1 MYSFRRSRGDVY
13 KRDKFR
19 LSLQSAAFSAS
30 TSTTARVA
38 SEPRITTRR
47 RAYTRARCFIFRVA
61 NAPFPSLHP
70 ASRKKMNSHA
80 TALRERLANLRDDVR
95 DVSAR
100 ARAHGVDVVID
111 PCATAAIESLYD
123 AYASCII
130 RDAREALEARRA
142 SNAAAVRSLASG
154 VQTFARAIRR
164 FDGDSNACTVWN
176 LPSNVMRA
184 DMSRQTMKT
193 RVLRRVELGV
203 AERAAAATMSTAR
216 DEDVKREHTSLP
228 SASALLYAC
237 HELIYPRRVM
247 TQCALLREASNS
259 AQSAF
264 NAEHAS
270 AAAQKIEIIDRLRSI
285 DRRVR
290 AAQALMSRDDDC
302 AAESSHASSMND
314 ASRDALAEWWHSAAV
329 RETLRDDCDNG
340 SEDDEFHLDQC
351 LDFNGCVDIARIAS
365 VATTSTT
372 STLGAKAEDSLATL
386 RAMMGDD
393 VVDDSGDIDP
403 EACDRRQTMSLFED
417 GIDANVDE
425 NDGASAVEEKE
436 NAEADGVSAEFSAA
450 AKAKSDARD
459 ARRVA
464 VRTEIRRLIQ
474 DASELTNTFDLR
486 VRGLRDARQKVE
498 FDILQCDAWRARL
511 AARLHDRVLA
521 GDFNAHTDARDGGT
535 EENNNDEVHVKCAK
549 VDAHAS
555 RVDASARALEAARR
569 AVKTARRAFRR
580 DVQDNPASRVH
591 FDALM
596 SLYETQGGISKYANH
611 DSTSATTTAAT
622 RSAVFPQGLDD
633 WWWDKLVSARA
644 KRAALE
650 RDLRDAQTAHDTTVT
665 RMRELEKDVSD
676 ARARATARDTA
687 VIEARRARRARA
699 FDVECPM
706 STTRGY
712 VEIHSRDTVQALER
726 GDVVLTSKA
735 KIDALNASLRA
746 AYAAKL
752 AAESANAET
761 RADIERAKWDIQTF
775 DLQSQDITARTTEVA
790 LLRVSKRLQQ
800 FLFHTGGEGTTAHR
814 RGRIRE
820 AAVAAS
826 EAAARAE
833 RLHRNARLH
842 EEKMSRKRAILCD
855 ARAREITLRARVR
868 ATRAEIA
875 RLTQE

>member
-1 MYSFRRSRGDVY
+1 MF
-13 KRDKFR
+13 
-19 LSLQSAAFSAS
+19 LQSAAFSAA
-30 TSTTARVA
+30 TSTAARAA
-38 SEPRITTRR
+38 SAPRIGARR
-47 RAYTRARCFIFRVA
+47 RAYTRSRCSIFRVA
-61 NAPFPSLHP
+61 DAPFPSLHP
-70 ASRKKMNSHA
+70 ALRKKMNSHA

-95 DVSAR
+95 DVSVR
-100 ARAHGVDVVID
+100 ARAHGVDIVID

-142 SNAAAVRSLASG
+142 SNTDAVRSLASG
-154 VQTFARAIRR
+154 VQTFARAIRG
-164 FDGDSNACTVWN
+164 FDGDSNTCTVWN

-203 AERAAAATMSTAR
+203 AERAAAATTSTAR

-228 SASALLYAC
+228 SALSLLYAC

-302 AAESSHASSMND
+302 VAESSHASSMND
-314 ASRDALAEWWHSAAV
+314 ESRDALAEWWHSAAV

-340 SEDDEFHLDQC
+340 GDDNEFHLDQC
-351 LDFNGCVDIARIAS
+351 LDLHGRVVIARVAS
-365 VATTSTT
+365 VAMTSTST
-372 STLGAKAEDSLATL
+372 SLGAKAEDSLATL

-403 EACDRRQTMSLFED
+403 EACDRRQTMTLFED

-425 NDGASAVEEKE
+425 NDGAGAKEEEE

-474 DASELTNTFDLR
+474 DASELTTTFDLR

-511 AARLHDRVLA
+511 AGRLHDRVLA
-521 GDFNAHTDARDGGT
+521 GDFNAHNAPRDGGT
-535 EENNNDEVHVKCAK
+535 EENNKDEVHVKRAK
-549 VDAHAS
+549 VDAYAS

-596 SLYETQGGISKYANH
+596 SLYETQSGISKHVHH
-611 DSTSATTTAAT
+611 DSTLATTKAT

-644 KRAALE
+644 KRTALE
-650 RDLRDAQTAHDTTVT
+650 RDLRDAQTAYDATVA
-665 RMRELEKDVSD
+665 RMRELELDVSG
-676 ARARATARDTA
+676 ARERAIARNAAL
-687 VIEARRARRARA
+687 IEARRARWARA

-712 VEIHSRDTVQALER
+712 VEIHSRDAVRALER
-726 GDVVLTSKA
+726 GDVVLTSKS

-752 AAESANAET
+752 TAESANAAT
-761 RADIERAKWDIQTF
+761 RDDIARAKWDIQTL

-800 FLFHTGGEGTTAHR
+800 FLFHNGGEGTTARR

-842 EEKMSRKRAILCD
+842 EEKMSRKLAILCD
-855 ARAREITLRARVR
+855 ARARENSLRARVR
-868 ATRAEIA
+868 ATRAEIT

>member
-1 MYSFRRSRGDVY
+1 MYSFRRSRGDVH

-19 LSLQSAAFSAS
+19 LFLQSAAFSAS
-30 TSTTARVA
+30 TATAARAA
-38 SEPRITTRR
+38 SAPRISARR
-47 RAYTRARCFIFRVA
+47 RAYTRTRCSIFRVA
-61 NAPFPSLHP
+61 DAPFPSLHP

-95 DVSAR
+95 DVSVR

-111 PCATAAIESLYD
+111 ACATAAIELLYN

-142 SNAAAVRSLASG
+142 SNADAVRSLASG
-154 VQTFARAIRR
+154 VQTFARAIRE

-184 DMSRQTMKT
+184 DMSKQTMKT

-203 AERAAAATMSTAR
+203 AERAAAATTSTAR
-216 DEDVKREHTSLP
+216 DEDVTREHTSLP
-228 SASALLYAC
+228 SASSLLYAC

-290 AAQALMSRDDDC
+290 AAQALMSRDDDY

-314 ASRDALAEWWHSAAV
+314 ESRDALAEWWHSAAV
-329 RETLRDDCDNG
+329 REALQDDCNNG
-340 SEDDEFHLDQC
+340 GDDDEFHLDQC
-351 LDFNGCVDIARIAS
+351 LDLHGCVDIAGIAS
-365 VATTSTT
+365 AAMTSTST
-372 STLGAKAEDSLATL
+372 SLGAKAEDSLATL

-450 AKAKSDARD
+450 AKAKSDARE

-474 DASELTNTFDLR
+474 DASELTTTFDLR

-498 FDILQCDAWRARL
+498 FDILQCDVWRARL

-521 GDFNAHTDARDGGT
+521 GDFNAHNDARDGGT
-535 EENNNDEVHVKCAK
+535 EENNIDEVHEKSAK

-591 FDALM
+591 FDALL
-596 SLYETQGGISKYANH
+596 SLYETQSGISKHVNH
-611 DSTSATTTAAT
+611 DSTLTTTMAT

-650 RDLRDAQTAHDTTVT
+650 RDLRDAQTAYDATVA
-665 RMRELEKDVSD
+665 RMHELERDVSD
-676 ARARATARDTA
+676 ARERAIARDA
-687 VIEARRARRARA
+687 AAIEARRARRARA

-712 VEIHSRDTVQALER
+712 VEIHSRDAVRALER
-726 GDVVLTSKA
+726 GDVVLTSKS
-735 KIDALNASLRA
+735 KIDALNASLCA

-752 AAESANAET
+752 TAESANAAT
-761 RADIERAKWDIQTF
+761 RDDIERAKWDIQTL

-800 FLFHTGGEGTTAHR
+800 FMFHTGGEGTTARR

-826 EAAARAE
+826 ETAARAE
-833 RLHRNARLH
+833 RLQRNARLH
-842 EEKMSRKRAILCD
+842 EEKMSRKLAILCD
-855 ARAREITLRARVR
+855 ARARGNSLRARVR
-868 ATRAEIA
+868 ATRAEIT